1 MAQRKLEKRIFLWVK
16 FTKLRLFFRCVFK
29 DVIFII
35 KFEPTGEFNF
45 ENGYVLIDYDIV
57 IILTN
62 VD

>member
-1 MAQRKLEKRIFLWVK
+1 MI
-16 FTKLRLFFRCVFK
+16 FRCVFK

-45 ENGYVLIDYDIV
+45 ENEYLLIDYNIV

-62 VD
+62 VN

>member
-1 MAQRKLEKRIFLWVK
+1 MI
-16 FTKLRLFFRCVFK
+16 FRCVFK
-29 DVIFII
+29 DIIFII

-45 ENGYVLIDYDIV
+45 EKMDKFLVYYNIV